1 MDHGNGEIAILL
13 VDDNE
18 RGIEKFSVEFRVS
31 NKLNSTLDVEHIL
44 DTLAQR
50 ASRVVNNGGGFAGL
64 WAADGMVAHKHQ
76 KKMEKRS
83 TMGIPGNLVKGFLG
97 EGTTL

>member
-1 MDHGNGEIAILL
+1 MVSWLGCMDHGNGEIAILL

-76 KKMEKRS
+76 KKWKSDRQWEYLE
-83 TMGIPGNLVKGFLG
+83 TW
-97 EGTTL
+97 